1 MVQHYNY
8 MGPMDGF
15 WCNISDMGQEIG
27 LGLMIFFKK
36 VFFALLGHEPEPS
49 IHVKIIIHL
58 SPALY
63 VMI

>member
-1 MVQHYNY
+1 

-36 VFFALLGHEPEPS
+36 VFFYLLGHVLETY
-49 IHVKIIIHL
+49 IHVKIILHL